1 MSLYEICIRR
11 PVFTVMLMAAPVVL
25 GVASYARL
33 GVDLFPNVDLPVV
46 VVTTTLRGASAEEME
61 TTVTKPIEEIV
72 NTVSGIDELRSTTK
86 EGYSQVTIQ
95 FKLEKSGAVAAQE
108 VDAKIRTILSQLP
121 VGTDPPVID
130 RFDLDAA
137 PVLTIAV
144 SGRRDFRE
152 VTEIARKR
160 IKENLETLP
169 GVGSVTLVGG
179 RQRAVNVYVDPDK
192 LLKYENLTVEDV
204 RLALLRENQE
214 QPGGRVDQGR
224 GEVVLRTLGRVEK
237 PADFEK
243 LIVGNRAG
251 QPVRIEDIGRVAD
264 SFEEPRGTSR
274 LWVRQK
280 AAAGEISDAGDNA
293 VSLIVQKQSGEN
305 TVEVVDRVLKRLGEI
320 RSALPDDI
328 QAEVIRDQ
336 SRFIRK
342 SIDEVKM
349 HLVLAAGLVIL
360 TILVFMQDL
369 RTTLIAALAI
379 PTSIVGTFAF
389 MDAMGFTLNNITI
402 LGLILAIG
410 IVIDDAVVVN
420 ENIYRLMEEK
430 GYPPGRAAVEGT
442 REIALPVIATT
453 LSLLVIFI
461 PVAFMGGRVGR
472 FFSSFGF
479 VVAFS
484 LFLSMVVSFT
494 LTPMLCAK
502 MLKSKPGHGQAGHG
516 SKSGWVWRLVEG
528 SYMLVL
534 RWAMRHRWI
543 VVVVA
548 VGVLLT
554 TPVIAGKV
562 GKDFVPRDDQSE
574 FEVSVTLPEGY
585 SLQRAEEVLG
595 QIDQRLRGLR
605 GVTHTYLVI
614 GDTSGRVTKGQG
626 DVTKGTIYVRIT
638 DLEKR
643 KFTPSVRGVDPDGTL
658 GHILKEVGAGR
669 QEFTQFEVMDDARAI
684 LADYPDLRAAVQDV
698 SAFQGTGFRQV
709 EIDFNLSG
717 PDMDKLEKYSDEIS
731 AWMTDQG
738 YFVDIDTSLSLRKPE
753 LRIRPDRERLSDLG
767 VSLDAVSTTTN
778 VMVGGLPVTKY
789 KEAGEQYDV
798 WLRADR
804 QYRDDAEAIARLTVP
819 STKAANGVVR
829 VGSVARIEKALGP
842 NSIDRFGRQRQVV
855 VSANLQGKSLG
866 EAVEALSAHVK
877 EMNLPPEYR
886 WEFIGRAK
894 TMNESN
900 ANFLIAFVLA
910 FVFMYMILAG
920 QFESY
925 IQPITILAALP
936 LTIPFALLSLW
947 LLQTNL
953 DIYAMFGLFMLF
965 GIVKKNGILQVDYT
979 NVLRG
984 RGVPREEA
992 ILEANATRLRP
1003 IMMTTLMLL
1012 AAMVPMALGQG
1023 PGASTRSGMA
1033 KLILGGQALSLLLTL
1048 LVTPVAYSLWD
1059 DFALFA
1065 GRVWWRVFPR
1075 QERPPYDPI
1084 EIETADGID
1093 SPPLVAASTDGGAGH
1108 GREHR

>member
-11 PVFTVMLMAAPVVL
+11 PVFTVMLMATPVVL
-25 GVASYARL
+25 GIASYARL

-61 TTVTKPIEEIV
+61 TSVTKPIEEIV
-72 NTVSGIDELRSTTK
+72 NTVSSIDELRSTTK
-86 EGYSQVTIQ
+86 EGFSQVTIQ
-95 FKLEKSGAVAAQE
+95 FKLEKNGAVAAQE
-108 VDAKIRTILSQLP
+108 VDAKVRTILSQLP

-130 RFDLDAA
+130 RFDLDAS

-144 SGRRDFRE
+144 SGRRDLRE

-160 IKENLETLP
+160 IKEDLEALP
-169 GVGSVTLVGG
+169 GVGAVTIVGG
-179 RQRAVNVYVDPDK
+179 RQRAVNVYLDPDK
-192 LLKYENLTVEDV
+192 LLKYENLSVEDV
-204 RLALLRENQE
+204 RQALIRENQE
-214 QPGGRVDQGR
+214 QPGGRVDQGG

-237 PADFEK
+237 PADFAK

-251 QPVRIEDIGRVAD
+251 QPVRIEDIGRVED

-274 LWVRQK
+274 LWVRDK
-280 AAAGEISDAGDNA
+280 VLVNAMSGAGDNA

-305 TVEVVDRVLKRLGEI
+305 TVEVVDRVRSRLGDI
-320 RSALPDDI
+320 LPALPDDI

-342 SIDEVKM
+342 SIDEVKL
-349 HLVLAAGLVIL
+349 HLVLAALLVVG
-360 TILVFMQDL
+360 TILVFMRDW
-369 RTTLIAALAI
+369 RTTLIATLAI

-430 GYPPGRAAVEGT
+430 GLSPFRAAVEGT
-442 REIALPVIATT
+442 REIALPVLATT
-453 LSLLVIFI
+453 LSLLVIFV

-502 MLKSKPGHGQAGHG
+502 MLKAKMVPGHG
-516 SKSGWVWRLVEG
+516 SKSGWTWRIIEG
-528 SYMLVL
+528 SYMLIL
-534 RWAMRHRWI
+534 RWAMRNRWAVI
-543 VVVVA
+543 A
-548 VGVLLT
+548 LTVGVLLS
-554 TPVIAGKV
+554 TPVIFKMI

-574 FEVSVTLPEGY
+574 FEVVVTLPEGY
-585 SLQRAEEVLG
+585 SLRRAEDEVSD
-595 QIDQRLRGLR
+595 IERRLRDLR
-605 GVTHTYLVI
+605 GVTHTYFVI
-614 GDTSGRVTKGQG
+614 GDTTGRITKGQG
-626 DVTKGTIYVRIT
+626 DVTKAVIYARIT

-643 KFTPSVRGVDPDGTL
+643 NFVPAISGIPPGGWLSRVFKAFA
-658 GHILKEVGAGR
+658 AGR
-669 QEFTQFEVMDDARAI
+669 PEFSQFDVMDDARAI
-684 LADYPDLRAAVQDV
+684 LGDYPDLRAAVQDV

-717 PDMDKLEKYSDEIS
+717 PDMDMLQKYSDQIS
-731 AWMTDQG
+731 EWMQSQG

-767 VSLDAVSTTTN
+767 VSIEAVSTTTN
-778 VMVGGLPVTKY
+778 VMVGGLPVSKY
-789 KEAGEQYDV
+789 KELGEQYDV

-804 QYRDDAEAIARLTVP
+804 PYRDDAETISRLTIP
-819 STKAANGVVR
+819 SSKAPGGVVR
-829 VGSVARIEKALGP
+829 LGSVVRLENALGP
-842 NSIDRFGRQRQVV
+842 NTIDRFGRQRQVV
-855 VSANLQGKSLG
+855 ISANLLGNSLG
-866 EAVEALSAHVK
+866 EAVGALSEHVRG
-877 EMNLPPEYR
+877 MSLPPEYR

-910 FVFMYMILAG
+910 FIFMYMILAA
-920 QFESY
+920 QFESFV
-925 IQPITILAALP
+925 QPITILAALP
-936 LTIPFALLSLW
+936 LTISFALLSLW
-947 LLQTNL
+947 LLRTNL

-1048 LVTPVAYSLWD
+1048 LVTPVTYSLWD
-1059 DFALFA
+1059 DFAGFV
-1065 GRVWWRVFPR
+1065 GRVWRELFPHSELTPR
-1075 QERPPYDPI
+1075 HAGDAAQSVVAVADHRAGPI
-1084 EIETADGID
+1084 
-1093 SPPLVAASTDGGAGH
+1093 
-1108 GREHR
+1108 